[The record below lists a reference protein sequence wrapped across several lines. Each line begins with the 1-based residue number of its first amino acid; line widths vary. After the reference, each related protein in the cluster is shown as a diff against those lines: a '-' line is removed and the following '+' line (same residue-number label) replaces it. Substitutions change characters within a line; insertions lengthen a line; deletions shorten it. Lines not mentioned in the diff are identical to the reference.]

1 MSSSTMQPDPATLLK
16 GLSRDQMVTLLTGL
30 MEKRP
35 EVKEDIRN
43 LMPEPDLAAM
53 EDHLNYLVKRN
64 TIIFHCTKFYIRLNK

>member
-1 MSSSTMQPDPATLLK
+1 MSSSTIQPDPATLLK

-35 EVKEDIRN
+35 EVKEDIRS

-53 EDHLNYLVKRN
+53 EDHLNYLVRE
-64 TIIFHCTKFYIRLNK
+64 TLIFHYAKFFIRLN